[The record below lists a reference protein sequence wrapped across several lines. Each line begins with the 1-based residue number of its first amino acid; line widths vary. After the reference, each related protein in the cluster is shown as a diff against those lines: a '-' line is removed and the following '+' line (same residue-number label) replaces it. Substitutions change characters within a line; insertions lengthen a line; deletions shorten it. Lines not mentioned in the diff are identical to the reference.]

1 MLIKGDCHNLK
12 TQCQNM
18 TINQSLANGL
28 RVLLLFDVSDPLLTV
43 AEISKRLNYSQSK
56 TYRMVRTLIQHGF
69 LEEVDGSAKYS
80 PGLNALRLGFLAQ
93 QRFNL
98 SVIARPFMKELCSLT
113 KETVFLTTVNG
124 TRGICLERVESDD
137 PIRWTAFQPGQE
149 IPLHCGAP
157 SKLLM
162 ASLSEE
168 DWDRVIK
175 EEGLKQYTPNTITNI
190 NKLKA
195 QLKEIREKECVFSD
209 QELYRGVRAVAAP
222 ILNGIGEVVAA
233 LSIAGPV
240 YRINKKKLR
249 FLGKLVVQYAQK
261 ISSQLGYKFRTEKS
275 TEA

>member
-1 MLIKGDCHNLK
+1 
-12 TQCQNM
+12 M

-28 RVLLLFDVSDPLLTV
+28 QVLLLFDISAPFLTV
-43 AEISKRLNYSQSK
+43 AEISKRLKYSQSK
-56 TYRMVRTLIQHGF
+56 TYRMVRTLVRHGF

-93 QRFNL
+93 QRFNI
-98 SVIARPFMKELCSLT
+98 SVIARPFMKELCSFT
-113 KETVFLTTVNG
+113 KETVFLTTLNG
-124 TRGICLERVESDD
+124 MRGICLERVESDD

-149 IPLHCGAP
+149 IPLHSGAP

-168 DWDRVIK
+168 DWDRIIA

-190 NKLKA
+190 NRLKA

-261 ISSQLGYKFRTEKS
+261 ISNQLGYKFKTEKGAGRKKLS
-275 TEA
+275 LKM

>member
-1 MLIKGDCHNLK
+1 
-12 TQCQNM
+12 M

-28 RVLLLFDVSDPLLTV
+28 RVLLLFDVSAPLLTV

-56 TYRMVRTLIQHGF
+56 TYRIVRTLIQHAF

-93 QRFNL
+93 QRFNI

-113 KETVFLTTVNG
+113 KETVFLTTLNG

-137 PIRWTAFQPGQE
+137 PVRWTAFQPGQE

-175 EEGLKQYTPNTITNI
+175 EEGLKKYTLNTITNI
-190 NKLKA
+190 NKLKS
-195 QLKEIREKECVFSD
+195 QLREIRKMECVFSD

-222 ILNGIGEVVAA
+222 ILNGLGEVVAA

-240 YRINKKKLR
+240 YRINKRKLH
-249 FLGKLVVQYAQK
+249 FLGKLVVQYAEK
-261 ISSQLGYKFRTEKS
+261 ISNQLGYKFKTEKGVGS
-275 TEA
+275 KKLTLNM